1 LKKPTSFSVAAMSI
15 SLKQI
20 ILLCVL
26 CAPVVRGGEMSE
38 YKVKALFLYNFAQF
52 IEWPALA
59 FKDASAPITICVL
72 EPNPFED
79 ELEHA
84 VWKKIVEGRPL
95 VVRQITEPKQ
105 STGCNMLF
113 ISSAQPRRVK
123 ALLGELKVGGLLTVG
138 EVEGF
143 ASQGGVINFKI
154 KDGSVR
160 LEINKNAAEREGLHI
175 SSKLLSL
182 AEIVK

>member
-1 LKKPTSFSVAAMSI
+1 MTM
-15 SLKQI
+15 SLKLI
-20 ILLCVL
+20 TLLCVL
-26 CAPVVRGGEMSE
+26 SALLARAGEMSE

-52 IEWPALA
+52 IEWPALT

-72 EPNPFED
+72 EPNPFD
-79 ELEHA
+79 GELESA
-84 VWKKIVEGRPL
+84 VWKKVVDGRPL
-95 VVRQITEPKQ
+95 VVRQIAEPKQ

-123 ALLGELKVGGLLTVG
+123 PLLSELKVGGLLTVG

-160 LEINKNAAEREGLHI
+160 LEINKSAAEREGLHI